1 MQPPE
6 APKPPLE
13 AECKFIDPDPERTR
27 SRIIELGGVFVK
39 TERHVDTY
47 LRHPCRDFR
56 ATDEALRIRQID
68 DDAYITYKGKRREGP
83 IKIRPE
89 TELPLALNTVPGWL
103 QIWESLGFEKVQ
115 QVKKTR
121 QVFQLSRADGPITV
135 TLDQVAGLG
144 DFVEIER
151 VLNNED
157 QLEAA
162 QREIL
167 SLAEELQLGTIEKR
181 SYLSM
186 NLGQSES

>member
-1 MQPPE
+1 MQ
-6 APKPPLE
+6 PLE
-13 AECKFIDPDPERTR
+13 AECKFIAPDPERTR
-27 SRIIELGGVFVK
+27 SKILELGGVFAK

-68 DDAYITYKGKRREGP
+68 DDAYVTYKGKRREGP

-89 TELPLALNTVPGWL
+89 TELPLASNTVDGWL
-103 QIWESLGFEKVQ
+103 QIWESLGFERVQ

-121 QVFQLSRADGPITV
+121 QVFQLNGTDAPITV
-135 TLDQVAGLG
+135 TLDHVAGLG

-151 VLNNED
+151 LLNDES
-157 QLEAA
+157 QIESA
-162 QREIL
+162 QQEIL
-167 SLAEELQLGTIEKR
+167 GLAEKLHLGAMEKR

-186 NLGQSES
+186 SLGQTET

>member
-1 MQPPE
+1 MQ
-6 APKPPLE
+6 PLE
-13 AECKFIDPDPERTR
+13 AECKFVDPLPERTR
-27 SRIIELGGVFVK
+27 SRILDLGGIFVK

-47 LRHPCRDFR
+47 LRHPCRDFQ

-68 DDAYITYKGKRREGP
+68 DEAYITYKGKRRQGP

-89 TELPLALNTVPGWL
+89 TELPLASNTVEGWL

-121 QVFQLSRADGPITV
+121 QVFQLIRVDGPITV
-135 TLDQVAGLG
+135 TLDRVSRLG

-151 VLNNED
+151 VLSNEN
-157 QLEAA
+157 QIQAA
-162 QREIL
+162 QHEIL
-167 SLAEELQLGTIEKR
+167 SLAEELHLDTIEKR

-186 NLGQSES
+186 NLGQTES

>member
-1 MQPPE
+1 MQ
-6 APKPPLE
+6 PLE
-13 AECKFIDPDPERTR
+13 AECKFITPDPERTR
-27 SRIIELGGVFVK
+27 SRIQELGGIFVK

-68 DDAYITYKGKRREGP
+68 DEAYITYKGKRREGP

-89 TELPLALNTVPGWL
+89 IELPLASNTAEGWL
-103 QIWESLGFEKVQ
+103 QIWESLGFERVQ

-121 QVFQLSRADGPITV
+121 QVFQLNGTDGPITV
-135 TLDQVAGLG
+135 TLDHVAALG
-144 DFVEIER
+144 NFAEIER
-151 VLNNED
+151 VLTSEN
-157 QLEAA
+157 QIEAA

-167 SLAEELQLGTIEKR
+167 RLAEELQLGTIEKR

-186 NLGQSES
+186 ILGQSES